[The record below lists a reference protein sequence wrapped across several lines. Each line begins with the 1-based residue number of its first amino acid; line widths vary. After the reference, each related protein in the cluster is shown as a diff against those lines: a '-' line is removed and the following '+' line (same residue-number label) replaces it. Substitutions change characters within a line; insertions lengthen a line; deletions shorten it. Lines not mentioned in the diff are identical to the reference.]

1 MGTSASSKGPGSGV
15 PLVPAWVDNNPA
27 VAAPARFRSARTN
40 LGSFAKSGADDSLKQ
55 GLGHYSRSG
64 LGGSAT
70 GTARMGRTTAAAGGF
85 ADVLSALRDGSPL
98 PSNISLDPATL
109 TGKSQQEIADA
120 IIDAVTPTD
129 GTQDAESSRDSAA
142 RAFAELL
149 EINPSV
155 DLTALP
161 QDMVELFFERFLAN
175 DLIARIQLD
184 VGKTVLDRAP
194 DPATAVQRLE
204 TMQSFVKQEFNR
216 VVQALKN
223 AGQRL
228 QQGNGKALGDAALK
242 ATLDIFE
249 GWLR

>member
-15 PLVPAWVDNNPA
+15 PLVPTWVGNNPA
-27 VAAPARFRSARTN
+27 VAEPARFRSARTN
-40 LGSFAKSGADDSLKQ
+40 LGSFAKSGSDHNLKR

-85 ADVLSALRDGSPL
+85 ADALSALRDGAPL
-98 PSNISLDPATL
+98 PPNIPLDPATL

-142 RAFAELL
+142 RAFAEVL
-149 EINPSV
+149 EVSPAA

-175 DLIARIQLD
+175 DLVARIQLD
-184 VGKTVLDRAP
+184 VGKAVLDRAP
-194 DPATAVQRLE
+194 DAATAIQRLE

-216 VVQALKN
+216 AAQALKD

-228 QQGNGKALGDAALK
+228 QQGNGKALGDASIK
-242 ATLDIFE
+242 ATLDVFE
-249 GWLR
+249 GWLK

>member
-1 MGTSASSKGPGSGV
+1 
-15 PLVPAWVDNNPA
+15 
-27 VAAPARFRSARTN
+27 
-40 LGSFAKSGADDSLKQ
+40 
-55 GLGHYSRSG
+55 
-64 LGGSAT
+64 
-70 GTARMGRTTAAAGGF
+70 MGRTTAAAGGF